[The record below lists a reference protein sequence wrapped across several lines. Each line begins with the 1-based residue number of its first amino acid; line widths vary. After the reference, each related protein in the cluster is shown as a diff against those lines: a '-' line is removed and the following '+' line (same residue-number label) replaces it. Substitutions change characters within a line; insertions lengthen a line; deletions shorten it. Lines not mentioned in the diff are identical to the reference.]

1 MTYHNK
7 IKRDIRKINTIDDFK
22 KYRNYINKREI
33 YYELKK
39 QEYIKQGYID
49 NNYRLTTNKNPFNFF
64 AKIVNG
70 DIQQLDLKKENAL
83 LKNTKFM
90 IVANKEE
97 NDKNYNDSNFKDKA
111 SMSEYHKFLTIK
123 DLNWQYFN
131 VATFEATKD
140 NINLLCKMKEE
151 AINYTKRN
159 FWSNNIGLYFH
170 PYGFNSV
177 NSLHLHI
184 IDLNHIG
191 PAFKYHNYKN
201 LNIDYVISVLTNE
214 LYINKYNKLLILVT
228 ISIISIIS
236 IILIIYIHI

>member
-140 NINLLCKMKEE
+140 NINLLCTDF
-151 AINYTKRN
+151 A
-159 FWSNNIGLYFH
+159 L
-170 PYGFNSV
+170 
-177 NSLHLHI
+177 
-184 IDLNHIG
+184 
-191 PAFKYHNYKN
+191 
-201 LNIDYVISVLTNE
+201 
-214 LYINKYNKLLILVT
+214 
-228 ISIISIIS
+228 
-236 IILIIYIHI
+236 